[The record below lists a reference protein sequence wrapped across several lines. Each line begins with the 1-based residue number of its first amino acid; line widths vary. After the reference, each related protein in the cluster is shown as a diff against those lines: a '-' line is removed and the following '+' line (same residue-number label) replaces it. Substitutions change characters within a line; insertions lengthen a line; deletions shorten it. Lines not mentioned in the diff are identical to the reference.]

1 MYDSAEYRNGRV
13 FRQSQEE
20 MAVGLLE
27 RLVPQRKAAKVI
39 AGLHL
44 MENHPGANESTPKPN
59 MKPDMM
65 PLPNE
70 QDPQCKKNVLVV
82 VTGSVQDRE
91 LVTLACTIAKTK
103 KSQVYAV
110 YGIEVPRTLPV
121 DAEMARESEQGNTAL
136 DSAVTVASQLNFPLE
151 PEIVQ
156 SRSLGQSF
164 VDESDVHGCSLI
176 ILGLP
181 YRFGRSGQVCLDD
194 TAQFVLKNAPHRV
207 WMVRGEP
214 QERQ

>member
-1 MYDSAEYRNGRV
+1 M
-13 FRQSQEE
+13 
-20 MAVGLLE
+20 GLLE

-39 AGLHL
+39 EGLHL
-44 MENHPGANESTPKPN
+44 MENHPGANESTPKPAIT
-59 MKPDMM
+59 PDMM

-82 VTGSVQDRE
+82 VTGSDQDRE
-91 LVTLACTIAKTK
+91 LITLACNIAKMK
-103 KSQVYAV
+103 KSHVVAV
-110 YGIEVPRTLPV
+110 FGIEVPRTLPV
-121 DAEMARESEQGNTAL
+121 DAEMAKESDQGNAAL
-136 DSAVTVASQLNFPLE
+136 DDATAVATQLNFTIE

-164 VDESDVHGCSLI
+164 VDESEAHGCSLI

-181 YRFGRSGQVCLDD
+181 YRFARSGQVCLDD

-207 WMVRGEP
+207 WLVRGEP
-214 QERQ
+214 QERQERPERAQ

>member
-1 MYDSAEYRNGRV
+1 M
-13 FRQSQEE
+13 
-20 MAVGLLE
+20 GLLE

-39 AGLHL
+39 GGLHL
-44 MENHPGANESTPKPN
+44 MENHPGANESTPR
-59 MKPDMM
+59 PDMM

-82 VTGSVQDRE
+82 VTGSEQDRE
-91 LVTLACTIAKTK
+91 LITLACTIAKMK

-110 YGIEVPRTLPV
+110 FGIEVPRTLPV
-121 DAEMARESEQGNTAL
+121 DAEMAKESDEGSAAL
-136 DSAVTVASQLNFPLE
+136 DHATAVATQLNFPIE

-164 VDESDVHGCSLI
+164 VDESDVHSCSLI

-181 YRFGRSGQVCLDD
+181 YRLGRTGQVCLDD
-194 TAQFVLKNAPHRV
+194 TAQYVLKNAPHRV
-207 WMVRGEP
+207 WLVRGEP
-214 QERQ
+214 EHQERADRAQ

>member
-1 MYDSAEYRNGRV
+1 M
-13 FRQSQEE
+13 
-20 MAVGLLE
+20 GLLE

-39 AGLHL
+39 DGLHL

-82 VTGSVQDRE
+82 VTGSEQDRE

-121 DAEMARESEQGNTAL
+121 DAEMAKESEHGNTAL
-136 DSAVTVASQLNFPLE
+136 DSAVTVASQLNFPIE

-164 VDESDVHGCSLI
+164 VDESDVHACSLI

-214 QERQ
+214 QERQERAV

>member
-1 MYDSAEYRNGRV
+1 M
-13 FRQSQEE
+13 
-20 MAVGLLE
+20 GLLE

-39 AGLHL
+39 DGLHL

>member
-1 MYDSAEYRNGRV
+1 
-13 FRQSQEE
+13 

-39 AGLHL
+39 EGQHL
-44 MENHPGANESTPKPN
+44 MENHQGAIESTP
-59 MKPDMM
+59 KPDMM

-82 VTGSVQDRE
+82 VTGSEQDRE
-91 LVTLACTIAKTK
+91 LVTLACTIAKSK

-110 YGIEVPRTLPV
+110 FGIEVPRTLPV
-121 DAEMARESEQGNTAL
+121 DAEMAKESDQGNGAL
-136 DSAVTVASQLNFPLE
+136 DVATAVASQLNCPVE

-181 YRFGRSGQVCLDD
+181 YRFARTGQVCLDE
-194 TAQFVLKNAPHRV
+194 TSQFVLKNAPHRV
-207 WMVRGEP
+207 WLVRGEP
-214 QERQ
+214 PLEQRS

>member
-1 MYDSAEYRNGRV
+1 M
-13 FRQSQEE
+13 
-20 MAVGLLE
+20 GLLE

-39 AGLHL
+39 DGLHL
-44 MENHPGANESTPKPN
+44 MENHPGADESTPKPKI
-59 MKPDMM
+59 KPDMM

-82 VTGSVQDRE
+82 VTGSEQDRE
-91 LVTLACTIAKTK
+91 LVTLACTVAGMK

-110 YGIEVPRTLPV
+110 FGIEVPRTLPV
-121 DAEMARESEQGNTAL
+121 DAEMAKESEQGNAAL
-136 DSAVTVASQLNFPLE
+136 DAATAVAAQLNFPIE

-164 VDESDVHGCSLI
+164 VDESEVHRCSLI

-181 YRFGRSGQVCLDD
+181 YRFGRTGQVCLDD

-207 WMVRGEP
+207 WLVRGEP
-214 QERQ
+214 GEPKERADRGM

>member
-1 MYDSAEYRNGRV
+1 MVRYLRYGLKK
-13 FRQSQEE
+13 E

-39 AGLHL
+39 EGLHL
-44 MENHPGANESTPKPN
+44 MENHPGAIESTPR
-59 MKPDMM
+59 PDMM

-82 VTGSVQDRE
+82 VTGSEQDRE
-91 LVTLACTIAKTK
+91 LITLACNIARMK
-103 KSQVYAV
+103 KSEVYAV
-110 YGIEVPRTLPV
+110 FGIEVPRTLPV
-121 DAEMARESEQGNTAL
+121 DAEMAKESDQGNAAL
-136 DSAVTVASQLNFPLE
+136 DAVLAVAAQLNFPIE

-164 VDESDVHGCSLI
+164 VDESEVHGCSLI

-181 YRFGRSGQVCLDD
+181 YRLARSGQVCLDD

-207 WMVRGEP
+207 WLVRGEP
-214 QERQ
+214 QERPERAM

>member
-1 MYDSAEYRNGRV
+1 
-13 FRQSQEE
+13 

-39 AGLHL
+39 DGLHL

>member
-1 MYDSAEYRNGRV
+1 M
-13 FRQSQEE
+13 
-20 MAVGLLE
+20 GLLE

-39 AGLHL
+39 DGLHL

-82 VTGSVQDRE
+82 VTGSAQDRE

-136 DSAVTVASQLNFPLE
+136 DSAVTVASQLNFPIE

-214 QERQ
+214 QERQERAV